1 MNNPQD
7 LKLWR
12 MKYQIRIMLQLQHK
26 KIDNIVHTVDEATI
40 LHILSKYTDRK
51 KYCFTLRNT
60 NGHHE

>member
-1 MNNPQD
+1 
-7 LKLWR
+7 
-12 MKYQIRIMLQLQHK
+12 MKYQIRIMLQIQQQ
-26 KIDNIVHTVDEATI
+26 KIDNIVHTGDEATI